1 MHVIVQIKGID
12 KQDKHDEKFL
22 SNILTTYIYCKVQI
36 YYLYNID
43 LSNFDVYWARGVAP
57 QFANIVN
64 QHSVHPIKR
73 LKGRWKYRGVLALCG
88 ITVSGFIFCD
98 LYFRT

>member
-43 LSNFDVYWARGVAP
+43 LSNFDIYSARGVVAP

-64 QHSVHPIKR
+64 QHSVHPMKR
-73 LKGRWKYRGVLALCG
+73 LKGR
-88 ITVSGFIFCD
+88 
-98 LYFRT
+98 